1 MMAATAMM
9 TPTHKLYV
17 AYASRQ
23 PDPAYIMQTIVMRMT
38 IQFRLMSALMRLT
51 GTHTSWHETTGLE
64 EYECRDTQAHH
75 HRRPA

>member
-9 TPTHKLYV
+9 TPTHKLFV

-51 GTHTSWHETTGLE
+51 GTHKRGHETTGIE
-64 EYECRDTQAHH
+64 EYERRDTQAHH
-75 HRRPA
+75 HR